1 MIVHGISQWVI
12 RSLATVSDPRQLAWD
27 TCHEELAGY
36 TLQRATTAERE
47 SSTAD
52 CDSSGRPCLW
62 SNTYKCARL
71 HWLRAH
77 GGPSHST
84 GSPSG
89 DAPSR
94 SAARLRAFLIF
105 FLIFFFASAFEALFL
120 PGCASVLGQGAA
132 HPRARDVDV
141 RRRSVTGRLRRQG
154 PSGYGAACPTAV
166 RSAGHSHNSPTST
179 CSARGR

>member
-71 HWLRAH
+71 HWLRFGVRAAKMMAITRYHPTVLCDVGVCRTPSKWIVPQRQSSEREHAIFALCVFCGTRRMEAH
-77 GGPSHST
+77 IQMRKS
-84 GSPSG
+84 
-89 DAPSR
+89 DN
-94 SAARLRAFLIF
+94 
-105 FLIFFFASAFEALFL
+105 EA
-120 PGCASVLGQGAA
+120 
-132 HPRARDVDV
+132 
-141 RRRSVTGRLRRQG
+141 
-154 PSGYGAACPTAV
+154 
-166 RSAGHSHNSPTST
+166 
-179 CSARGR
+179 